1 MAGDSPPPQR
11 LLRKHS
17 VETPIN
23 VRRLAGLL
31 NRHSDHSFSHFVL
44 HGLCHGFTIGHSAA
58 ISGVHS
64 SPNHLSAI
72 RNMQYVSSYLT
83 ECCEAGQTAGPFPE
97 PPFLCMQTSGLGVV
111 PKSNGKL
118 RVIHDLSS
126 PDGSSV
132 NDAIPRGQFSLH
144 YDSVDT
150 AIAAIM
156 RLGKGSLLTKVDIR
170 NAFRLCPVAP
180 SDWHLL
186 GIRWNGMYY
195 YEKVLPFG
203 LRSSPFIFNQL
214 ATAINWVL
222 VHVGSLPDVMH
233 YLDDFL
239 DICPP
244 SSSVAAKHKAI
255 ILDLFQFLNIP
266 VATEK
271 VEGPSTVLTFLGL
284 ELDTDRLEVRLPQS
298 KLLALR
304 RLVSTTLDQ
313 GCVLKREL
321 ASLLGHLS
329 FASRAIPA
337 GRTFLRRL
345 YDLDKATSEMS
356 SHRMLHLSASA
367 KGDLSWWH
375 QTLSTWNGKSFFLL
389 EKWMPSADLQLQTD
403 ASGTIGFGAFFNGR
417 WFRGDWSPQQL
428 ELSITYKELFAIVAA
443 CATWGIEWLRL
454 RVEFQC
460 DNQAVVECLKT
471 GTSRSPAVMALIRT
485 LYSICVK
492 HNFLIRAS
500 HLPGI
505 SNTIADALSR
515 NKMDAFRTFA
525 PTAAERPDT
534 MVQPITE

>member
-1 MAGDSPPPQR
+1 
-11 LLRKHS
+11 
-17 VETPIN
+17 
-23 VRRLAGLL
+23 
-31 NRHSDHSFSHFVL
+31 
-44 HGLCHGFTIGHSAA
+44 
-58 ISGVHS
+58 
-64 SPNHLSAI
+64 
-72 RNMQYVSSYLT
+72 MQYVSSYLT

-222 VHVGSLPDVMH
+222 VHVGSLP
-233 YLDDFL
+233 
-239 DICPP
+239 
-244 SSSVAAKHKAI
+244 
-255 ILDLFQFLNIP
+255 FQFLNIP

-337 GRTFLRRL
+337 ARTFLRRL

-375 QTLSTWNGKSFFLL
+375 QT
-389 EKWMPSADLQLQTD
+389 P
-403 ASGTIGFGAFFNGR
+403 
-417 WFRGDWSPQQL
+417 
-428 ELSITYKELFAIVAA
+428 VA
-443 CATWGIEWLRL
+443 
-454 RVEFQC
+454 
-460 DNQAVVECLKT
+460 N
-471 GTSRSPAVMALIRT
+471 
-485 LYSICVK
+485 
-492 HNFLIRAS
+492 
-500 HLPGI
+500 
-505 SNTIADALSR
+505 
-515 NKMDAFRTFA
+515 
-525 PTAAERPDT
+525 
-534 MVQPITE
+534 